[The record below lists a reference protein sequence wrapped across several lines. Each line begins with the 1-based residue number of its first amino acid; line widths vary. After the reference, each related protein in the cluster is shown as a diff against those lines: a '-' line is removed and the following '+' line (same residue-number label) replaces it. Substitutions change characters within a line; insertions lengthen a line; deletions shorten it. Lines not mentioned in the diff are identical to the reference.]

1 MLLNSTI
8 SLPVEIKSIK
18 LLPHYNVNKKM
29 QKTSWSIILACKNWR
44 SKNNSK
50 TSREKKSI

>member
-29 QKTSWSIILACKNWR
+29 QKTS
-44 SKNNSK
+44 
-50 TSREKKSI
+50 